1 MDDYPYA
8 TLGADGCFRC
18 DGLPRPR
25 FPTLFRDVL
34 RRFGYTGLPAYR
46 GRLYRQLG
54 LGWCKVHVDVP
65 AHPTDPT
72 LTAWFTTA
80 RGDDL
85 DDTLERAAH
94 QALTDFCERHQPG
107 LDDTTI
113 ALLPVRGEGNAVWS
127 ARVDAITDPEFPT
140 HHAGWT
146 LTARYAQHVSSMLRE
161 ATATSA
167 HLHLR
172 LEERVGQRKAQD
184 RVVKTLREGNREL
197 IQKNVRLETRIR
209 ELNDELMR
217 TYRSRDFKTDS
228 LDDARTRLQ
237 HTQDDLIAAQSY
249 VHYLETEL
257 HERDEQL
264 EASQAQVADLQNEVE
279 HLQGLIPPE
288 PEEPEEDPE
297 EIEGMSGLDD
307 E

>member
-1 MDDYPYA
+1 
-8 TLGADGCFRC
+8 LH
-18 DGLPRPR
+18 RPG

-34 RRFGYTGLPAYR
+34 HCFGYTGLPAYR

-54 LGWCKVHVDVP
+54 LGCCKVHVDVP

-94 QALTDFCERHQPG
+94 QALTEFCERYQPALG
-107 LDDTTI
+107 DTAI

-127 ARVDAITDPEFPT
+127 ARVDAIADPEFPT
-140 HHAGWT
+140 HHAGWA
-146 LTARYAQHVSSMLRE
+146 LTARYAQHVTSMMQE

-167 HLHLR
+167 HLRLR
-172 LEERVGQRKAQD
+172 LEERAGQRKAQD
-184 RVVKTLREGNREL
+184 RAVKTLREGNRKL
-197 IQKNVRLETRIR
+197 IQKNARLETRIR

-217 TYRSRDFKTDS
+217 TYRSHDFKTDS
-228 LDDARTRLQ
+228 LDDARTWLQ
-237 HTQDDLIAAQSY
+237 HAQDDLTAAQSY
-249 VHYLETEL
+249 VHHLETEL
-257 HERDEQL
+257 HKRDEQL

-279 HLQGLIPPE
+279 HLQGLIPLE
-288 PEEPEEDPE
+288 PEEPKELEEDPE